1 MAEGGRR
8 SAAPDGGWGWMIVAG
23 CFLTTICTRA
33 VTRCVSI
40 FFVEFHIH
48 FSSDYSRTAW
58 IHSLVDCTTMLCAPL
73 GSYIGNRLSCRAAV
87 MVGGLLSSV
96 GLVLSSFA
104 TSLEYLYLSLGV
116 LTGVG
121 FAFCYTPA
129 IAMVG
134 TYFKVRK
141 ALAYGIAMSGTGIGT
156 FILAPVVQLLIELY
170 SWRGALLILGGLVSH
185 LCVCGALMRPFVNPR
200 LKQSSKREFEFEL
213 VTSKLHMELNLEN
226 AEAPRENLEI
236 SELGCGAVNT
246 DKERGRGL
254 TEDMCEETEGLL
266 ENRAQVMTES
276 NPAEEKLIDSIQR
289 DFTPEEKTCA
299 EESPD
304 SDVKENVKDVDSKP
318 EDTKGVSVNRTS
330 KNSGQEINIKSPNLK
345 SPNQRIQSDASL
357 DVSFP
362 ANSVLVNLKLAH
374 AKQANS
380 VLTGSELAES
390 VLVDSE
396 LNDSKLIVPLLA
408 NADLT
413 GSKLPESIEANSTL
427 TASKLAESI
436 EANSV
441 LTGSELAELIEANS
455 VLTDSN
461 LAESIEANSVLTG
474 SELAESV
481 LVDSEL
487 NDSKLIVPLLA
498 NADLT
503 GTKLAESMVGNSV
516 LTGSELPEAVLVDS
530 ELNES
535 KLTVPFLANPK
546 LTDSNLAVL
555 VLLDSALHD
564 SKLADSKLLC
574 EMAFSESP
582 GREKEGH
589 FFPPSTDECRFLLM
603 PDFLLLS
610 VSFLFLAFGCSVPFV
625 YLVPYSLSIGVGH
638 QQAALLMSVLGVMG
652 IVGNITFGWISDRKC
667 LRTYRIVSYLLAVG
681 LEGLGCLFV
690 PLLRNFPLLVPF
702 ALFYG
707 YFDGAYVALLPVVTS
722 DTVGPTYLSS
732 ALGMVCFLH
741 AIPYLISPP
750 IAGWLVDQTGSYT
763 AAFLLSGFS
772 LICSASILATV
783 SLARRCNRKRPSQS
797 YLG

>member
-8 SAAPDGGWGWMIVAG
+8 PAAPDGGWGWMIVAG

-40 FFVEFHIH
+40 FFVEFHMH

-73 GSYIGNRLSCRAAV
+73 GSYIGNHLSCRAAV

-96 GLVLSSFA
+96 GLILSSFA

-121 FAFCYTPA
+121 FAFCYTPVV
-129 IAMVG
+129 AMVG
-134 TYFKVRK
+134 TYFKARK

-185 LCVCGALMRPFVNPR
+185 LCVCGALMRP
-200 LKQSSKREFEFEL
+200 LLAK
-213 VTSKLHMELNLEN
+213 
-226 AEAPRENLEI
+226 
-236 SELGCGAVNT
+236 AV
-246 DKERGRGL
+246 
-254 TEDMCEETEGLL
+254 
-266 ENRAQVMTES
+266 
-276 NPAEEKLIDSIQR
+276 
-289 DFTPEEKTCA
+289 F
-299 EESPD
+299 
-304 SDVKENVKDVDSKP
+304 
-318 EDTKGVSVNRTS
+318 
-330 KNSGQEINIKSPNLK
+330 
-345 SPNQRIQSDASL
+345 
-357 DVSFP
+357 
-362 ANSVLVNLKLAH
+362 
-374 AKQANS
+374 
-380 VLTGSELAES
+380 
-390 VLVDSE
+390 VDSE
-396 LNDSKLIVPLLA
+396 
-408 NADLT
+408 
-413 GSKLPESIEANSTL
+413 
-427 TASKLAESI
+427 LAESI

-441 LTGSELAELIEANS
+441 LTG
-455 VLTDSN
+455 
-461 LAESIEANSVLTG
+461 
-474 SELAESV
+474 
-481 LVDSEL
+481 
-487 NDSKLIVPLLA
+487 
-498 NADLT
+498 
-503 GTKLAESMVGNSV
+503 
-516 LTGSELPEAVLVDS
+516 
-530 ELNES
+530 
-535 KLTVPFLANPK
+535 
-546 LTDSNLAVL
+546 
-555 VLLDSALHD
+555 
-564 SKLADSKLLC
+564 
-574 EMAFSESP
+574 P

-625 YLVPYSLSIGVGH
+625 YLVPYSLSVGISH

-667 LRTYRIVSYLLAVG
+667 LRTYRIVSYLLAIV
-681 LEGLGCLFV
+681 LEGLACLFV
-690 PLLRNFPLLVPF
+690 PLLRNFSLLVAF

-732 ALGMVCFLH
+732 ALGVVFFLH

-783 SLARRCNRKRPSQS
+783 SLARRCNRSISEPKLMLILPAQI
-797 YLG
+797 

>member
-8 SAAPDGGWGWMIVAG
+8 PAAPDGGWGWMIVAG

-40 FFVEFHIH
+40 FFVEFHMH

-73 GSYIGNRLSCRAAV
+73 GSYIGNHLSCRAAV

-96 GLVLSSFA
+96 GLILSSFA

-121 FAFCYTPA
+121 FSFCYTPA
-129 IAMVG
+129 VAMVG
-134 TYFKVRK
+134 TYFKARK

-185 LCVCGALMRPFVNPR
+185 LCVCGALMRPLVNPR
-200 LKQSSKREFEFEL
+200 LKQSSKREFEVEL
-213 VTSKLHMELNLEN
+213 VTSKLHMELNLEK
-226 AEAPRENLEI
+226 AEAPKENSGI
-236 SELGCGAVNT
+236 SESGCSAVNA

-254 TEDMCEETEGLL
+254 AEDECEETESLL
-266 ENRAQVMTES
+266 ENGEQVMTES
-276 NPAEEKLIDSIQR
+276 NPAEEKLIDSVQR

-304 SDVKENVKDVDSKP
+304 SDMKENIKDVDSKP
-318 EDTKGVSVNRTS
+318 EDTKGISVNRTS
-330 KNSGQEINIKSPNLK
+330 KNSGQEINIKSTNLK
-345 SPNQRIQSDASL
+345 NPKQRTQSDASL
-357 DVSFP
+357 D
-362 ANSVLVNLKLAH
+362 
-374 AKQANS
+374 
-380 VLTGSELAES
+380 
-390 VLVDSE
+390 
-396 LNDSKLIVPLLA
+396 
-408 NADLT
+408 
-413 GSKLPESIEANSTL
+413 
-427 TASKLAESI
+427 
-436 EANSV
+436 
-441 LTGSELAELIEANS
+441 
-455 VLTDSN
+455 
-461 LAESIEANSVLTG
+461 
-474 SELAESV
+474 
-481 LVDSEL
+481 
-487 NDSKLIVPLLA
+487 
-498 NADLT
+498 
-503 GTKLAESMVGNSV
+503 
-516 LTGSELPEAVLVDS
+516 
-530 ELNES
+530 
-535 KLTVPFLANPK
+535 ANPK

-555 VLLDSALHD
+555 VLVDSTRRD
-564 SKLADSKLLC
+564 SEVADSKLLC

-589 FFPPSTDECRFLLM
+589 FFPPCTDECRFLLM

-625 YLVPYSLSIGVGH
+625 YLVPYSLSVGIGH

-667 LRTYRIVSYLLAVG
+667 LRTYRIVSYLLAIV

-690 PLLRNFPLLVPF
+690 PLLRNFSLLVAF

-722 DTVGPTYLSS
+722 DTVGPTYHSS
-732 ALGMVCFLH
+732 ALGVVFFLH

-783 SLARRCNRKRPSQS
+783 SLARRCNRRPSQS

>member
-8 SAAPDGGWGWMIVAG
+8 PAAPDGGWGWMIVAG

-40 FFVEFHIH
+40 FFVEFHMH

-73 GSYIGNRLSCRAAV
+73 GSYIGNHLSCRAAV

-96 GLVLSSFA
+96 GLILSSFA

-121 FAFCYTPA
+121 FAFCYTPVV
-129 IAMVG
+129 AMVG
-134 TYFKVRK
+134 TYFKARK

-185 LCVCGALMRPFVNPR
+185 LCVCGALMRPLVNPR
-200 LKQSSKREFEFEL
+200 LKQSSKREFEVEVEL
-213 VTSKLHMELNLEN
+213 VTSKLHVELNLEK
-226 AEAPRENLEI
+226 AGAPKENSGI
-236 SELGCGAVNT
+236 SE
-246 DKERGRGL
+246 
-254 TEDMCEETEGLL
+254 
-266 ENRAQVMTES
+266 
-276 NPAEEKLIDSIQR
+276 
-289 DFTPEEKTCA
+289 
-299 EESPD
+299 
-304 SDVKENVKDVDSKP
+304 
-318 EDTKGVSVNRTS
+318 
-330 KNSGQEINIKSPNLK
+330 
-345 SPNQRIQSDASL
+345 
-357 DVSFP
+357 
-362 ANSVLVNLKLAH
+362 
-374 AKQANS
+374 
-380 VLTGSELAES
+380 
-390 VLVDSE
+390 
-396 LNDSKLIVPLLA
+396 
-408 NADLT
+408 
-413 GSKLPESIEANSTL
+413 
-427 TASKLAESI
+427 
-436 EANSV
+436 
-441 LTGSELAELIEANS
+441 
-455 VLTDSN
+455 
-461 LAESIEANSVLTG
+461 
-474 SELAESV
+474 
-481 LVDSEL
+481 
-487 NDSKLIVPLLA
+487 
-498 NADLT
+498 
-503 GTKLAESMVGNSV
+503 
-516 LTGSELPEAVLVDS
+516 
-530 ELNES
+530 
-535 KLTVPFLANPK
+535 
-546 LTDSNLAVL
+546 
-555 VLLDSALHD
+555 
-564 SKLADSKLLC
+564 
-574 EMAFSESP
+574 
-582 GREKEGH
+582 EKEGH

-625 YLVPYSLSIGVGH
+625 YLVPYSLSVGISH

-667 LRTYRIVSYLLAVG
+667 LRTYRIVSYLLAIV
-681 LEGLGCLFV
+681 LEGLACLFV
-690 PLLRNFPLLVPF
+690 PLLRNFSLLVAF

-732 ALGMVCFLH
+732 ALGVVFFLH

-783 SLARRCNRKRPSQS
+783 SLARRCNRRPSQS